1 MLIRRIPYILLLNDI
16 SILQSLC
23 GKLALTE
30 AHSSSKLKELVL
42 YEGSLADADR
52 RLCDFDV
59 ATCIEVAT
67 GTDFGRNCDTFLV
80 LLFDLLVVSS

>member
-1 MLIRRIPYILLLNDI
+1 MFIRLIPYILLLNDI
-16 SILQSLC
+16 SLLQSLC
-23 GKLALTE
+23 GKLALAET
-30 AHSSSKLKELVL
+30 HSISKLKELVL
-42 YEGSLADADR
+42 YEGSLADADH

-67 GTDFGRNCDTFLV
+67 GTDCGCNCDTFEV